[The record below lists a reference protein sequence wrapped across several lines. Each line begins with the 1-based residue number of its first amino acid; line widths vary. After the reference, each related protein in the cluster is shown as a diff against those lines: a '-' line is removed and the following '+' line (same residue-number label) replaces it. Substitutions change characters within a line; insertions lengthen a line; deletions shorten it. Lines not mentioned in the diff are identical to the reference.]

1 MEKFIGSGKIFF
13 LQHLMSTSSLKKL
26 HYKTNCYFFLL
37 IFLLQ
42 DDLTNLKFK

>member
-13 LQHLMSTSSLKKL
+13 FTTLNEYLFSQETPLQNKL
-26 HYKTNCYFFLL
+26 LFFRLF
-37 IFLLQ
+37 FLLQ